1 MDFKLIIIKSGMIV
15 GITGGIGGGKTTFS
29 NLLRDMGFKVY
40 DSDLEARRLQ
50 IEDNCVRTLF
60 SVGMYIPEIV

>member
-50 IEDNCVRTLF
+50 VEDNYVRTQ
-60 SVGMYIPEIV
+60 MI